1 MYYSKPLMSYE
12 AICQVLDDAAE
23 AAGRPL
29 DWRKPLYAAIDEL
42 HAASAPEEQV
52 RIAER
57 ISIVL
62 LRLDWAILRRDS
74 DKAAAARSE
83 LAELGET
90 WRALVGAEPLDLE
103 DVVSP
108 EQDAPVAFEAA
119 AESGPA
125 PAALETGVSGHFQ
138 MPSSIDFQAFRSG
151 PLKSERIDFD
161 AARRDS
167 RDTFGAEAV
176 HDDDDS
182 EGPGIDFLAVSGAQA
197 QLQEPS
203 TIMDDQDVESMT
215 EALERITLRARYG
228 ED

>member
-12 AICQVLDDAAE
+12 AICQVLDAATE

-42 HAASAPEEQV
+42 HAAAAPAEQI

-57 ISIVL
+57 ISIIL
-62 LRLDWAILRRDS
+62 LQLDWAILRRDG
-74 DKAAAARSE
+74 DKAAAARGE
-83 LAELGET
+83 LVELGET
-90 WRALVGAEPLDLE
+90 WRALVGAEPLDLH

-108 EQDAPVAFEAA
+108 EQSAPVAFDAA
-119 AESGPA
+119 AESGTA
-125 PAALETGVSGHFQ
+125 PSELETGTSGHFQ
-138 MPSSIDFQAFRSG
+138 APASIDFQAFRNG
-151 PLKSERIDFD
+151 PLRSERIDFG
-161 AARRDS
+161 AARRDTG
-167 RDTFGAEAV
+167 DTFGEDAV

-197 QLQEPS
+197 QLQGPS
-203 TIMDDQDVESMT
+203 TIMDEQDVESMT

>member
-12 AICQVLDDAAE
+12 AICQVLDDATE
-23 AAGRPL
+23 VAGRPL

-42 HAASAPEEQV
+42 HAAAAPEDQI

-90 WRALVGAEPLDLE
+90 WRALVGAEPLDLQ
-103 DVVSP
+103 DFVSP
-108 EQDAPVAFEAA
+108 EQSAPVAFDAA
-119 AESGPA
+119 AESRTA
-125 PAALETGVSGHFQ
+125 PAELETGTPDHFRV
-138 MPSSIDFQAFRSG
+138 PSSIDFQAFRSG
-151 PLKSERIDFD
+151 PLRSERIDFG
-161 AARRDS
+161 AARRDTG
-167 RDTFGAEAV
+167 DTFGEDAM

-182 EGPGIDFLAVSGAQA
+182 EGPGIDFLAVSGAKA
-197 QLQEPS
+197 QPQEPS

-228 ED
+228 EA

>member
-23 AAGRPL
+23 VAGRPL

-42 HAASAPEEQV
+42 HAAAAPEEQI

-90 WRALVGAEPLDLE
+90 WRALVGAESLDLQ
-103 DVVSP
+103 DFVNP
-108 EQDAPVAFEAA
+108 EPSAPVAFDAA
-119 AESGPA
+119 AESRTA
-125 PAALETGVSGHFQ
+125 PAELETGTSDHFQ
-138 MPSSIDFQAFRSG
+138 APSSIDFQAFRSG
-151 PLKSERIDFD
+151 PLRSERIDFG
-161 AARRDS
+161 AARRDTG
-167 RDTFGAEAV
+167 DTFSEDAMHG
-176 HDDDDS
+176 DDDC

-197 QLQEPS
+197 RPQEPS

-228 ED
+228 EA